1 MNMISILFPPP
12 KPNLQKLKV
21 KLQNLLGPNDMDN
34 RNNGVKSKSV
44 VIPIV
49 KSSGILD
56 TFSLSFVGNLNF
68 SNAIQGLQKIV
79 EGLASCEFRAE
90 LGPLKIAPQF
100 ESFFKMSR
108 TQNYIYRP
116 PGKFMDNAA
125 ELHESRVVPRLA
137 WRQPI
142 EKGPQTFL
150 DDGISHVKRKQK

>member
-79 EGLASCEFRAE
+79 EGLASCEFSGPIQFPVMGSAVDLQTITMGPAYKVS
-90 LGPLKIAPQF
+90 LGT
-100 ESFFKMSR
+100 S
-108 TQNYIYRP
+108 
-116 PGKFMDNAA
+116 
-125 ELHESRVVPRLA
+125 
-137 WRQPI
+137 
-142 EKGPQTFL
+142 
-150 DDGISHVKRKQK
+150 